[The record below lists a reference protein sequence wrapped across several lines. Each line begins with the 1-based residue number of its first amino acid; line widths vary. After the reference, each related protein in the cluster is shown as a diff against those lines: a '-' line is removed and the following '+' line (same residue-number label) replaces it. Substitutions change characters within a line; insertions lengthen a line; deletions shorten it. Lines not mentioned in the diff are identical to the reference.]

1 MRSSQ
6 ARPGSGVKPW
16 LDSLAF
22 VAVSL
27 VGGAVLAGLVY
38 LAELVSR
45 LLPVSPWSWGA
56 VIA

>member
-1 MRSSQ
+1 M
-6 ARPGSGVKPW
+6 KPW

-27 VGGAVLAGLVY
+27 LGGAVLAGLVY
-38 LAELVSR
+38 LAEIVSR
-45 LLPVSPWSWGA
+45 MLPVQPWSWGA

>member
-1 MRSSQ
+1 M
-6 ARPGSGVKPW
+6 KPW